1 MLFKFKKTISL
12 FLLLWLSV
20 FTQLSVLHA
29 GHSHD
34 LLPLEKNMCDQD
46 CADSSHRKAGDSCEW
61 FVAQRLI
68 SYSESFLE
76 DSSVSLLIFIAEI
89 PKISEIHYT
98 APEHEIFSSRAP
110 PIFYI

>member
-61 FVAQRLI
+61 LLLKDLFRTA
-68 SYSESFLE
+68 
-76 DSSVSLLIFIAEI
+76 SLFW
-89 PKISEIHYT
+89 KIRQYH
-98 APEHEIFSSRAP
+98 F
-110 PIFYI
+110 